1 MIDLVNVT
9 KKYRGTKAADD
20 ISLSIKKPGIYCLLG
35 RNGAGKTTLM
45 KMISGNISSTSGE
58 ISVNGA
64 RVTTLD
70 MPENVRYIEAA
81 KTQFNMRVSELFKM
95 ADGLDP
101 DFDLDFAN
109 QMAEKFKL
117 DKNKK
122 YNSLSFGMKTMV
134 TTIITLASNADV
146 VMLDEPVLGFDAI
159 MRNEFY
165 ELLQMSFESHPR
177 IIIVS
182 THLIDEIENTAS
194 DIIMIDNG
202 KILLYEDINTVI
214 EKAYKVSGQTD
225 AVEEAVNGLNV
236 IAVEEIGKFSVAYVF
251 DTKRASA
258 EAVEL
263 SAISLGDLFIK
274 MVGGKENG

>member
-9 KKYRGTKAADD
+9 KKYRGTTAIDD
-20 ISLSIKKPGIYCLLG
+20 ISLSLHEPGIYCLLG
-35 RNGAGKTTLM
+35 CNGAGKTTLM
-45 KMISGNISSTSGE
+45 KMISGNISATSGE
-58 ISVNGA
+58 ISVNGIH
-64 RVTTLD
+64 VTTLN

-81 KTQFNMRVSELFKM
+81 KSQFNMRVSDLFKM

-101 DFDLDFAN
+101 DFDSDFAN
-109 QMAEKFKL
+109 QMADRFKL
-117 DKNKK
+117 NRKKK

-146 VMLDEPVLGFDAI
+146 VMLDEPVLGFDAL
-159 MRNEFY
+159 MRKEFY
-165 ELLQMSFESHPR
+165 DLLQMSFENHPR

-214 EKAYKVSGQTD
+214 EKAYKVSGQTE
-225 AVEEAVNGLNV
+225 AVKEAVNGLNV
-236 IAVEEIGKFSVAYVF
+236 IAVEEIGKFSVAHVF
-251 DTKRASA
+251 DTKRADG

-263 SAISLGDLFIK
+263 SAVSLGDLFIK